1 MTIND
6 VIILPVNQQII
17 DKTMKNVVKKLNHT
31 NISLMYNRTPVELLD
46 NLYMGDLAKNA
57 LYDYLIN
64 RVSVPAIQ
72 ATAEQLLKTLNDY
85 GIIRK

>member
-31 NISLMYNRTPVELLD
+31 NISLMYNRTPVEFSITYIWEILQK
-46 NLYMGDLAKNA
+46 MRSMT
-57 LYDYLIN
+57 I
-64 RVSVPAIQ
+64 
-72 ATAEQLLKTLNDY
+72 
-85 GIIRK
+85 

>member
-46 NLYMGDLAKNA
+46 NLYMGDLAKMRSMT
-57 LYDYLIN
+57 I
-64 RVSVPAIQ
+64 
-72 ATAEQLLKTLNDY
+72 
-85 GIIRK
+85 

>member
-31 NISLMYNRTPVELLD
+31 NISLMYNRTPAMLGTLD
-46 NLYMGDLAKNA
+46 Y
-57 LYDYLIN
+57 
-64 RVSVPAIQ
+64 VVQ
-72 ATAEQLLKTLNDY
+72 
-85 GIIRK
+85 